1 MLSRGMSRTISIVG
15 AGRVGTALARR
26 LRALGWRI
34 GAVVTRS
41 QATSRAA
48 VRKVGAGKPLGHLSP
63 EVLAADVV
71 LLATPD
77 AVLEAVAR
85 VLAQLGRRACRG
97 KIILHTS
104 GALGRDVLAPLAR
117 CGAATGSLHPM
128 QTFSGHGTPPLA
140 GIIFAVEGDP
150 KALHLAQQ
158 LARSLGGTPVTIAGS
173 AKPAYHAA
181 GTLVAGHAL
190 ALVEAAVQT
199 LMRIGFSR
207 PRALETLLPLMRQM
221 LDNFKSIGPR
231 AAWTGPVARGDYST
245 VARHVRAL
253 RRYPPEFRRTYAA
266 LALLGGR
273 LLSKTPARTL
283 ARLERALKDSGG
295 GIL

>member
-1 MLSRGMSRTISIVG
+1 MSRTISIVG

-221 LDNFKSIGPR
+221 LDNFEHLGPR
-231 AAWTGPVARGDYST
+231 AAWTGPVARGDYPT
-245 VARHVRAL
+245 VVRHVRAL
-253 RRYPPEFRRTYAA
+253 RRCPPEFRRAYAA

-273 LLSKTPARTL
+273 LLSKKPAETL
-283 ARLERALKDSGG
+283 ARIERALKDSGG
-295 GIL
+295 GSL